1 MSSLF
6 RIWNATKYIGAETK
20 INMYKAFI
28 IPVLTYNIAAIGTSD
43 AKLER
48 LEVAHRR
55 FLRRVLRIFFPNR
68 ISNSK
73 LYETSKCPMIKSI
86 ATKARW
92 KLFGRLLRQRLNAP
106 ANLVMHAYFSSPSG
120 KRKGGRPLARDLR
133 EVHKNLKNGQHLQD
147 LRSIAM
153 NRRAWKRLADIITTE
168 RNRTYKQDLE
178 RATARARA
186 RKRAREDLI
195 ITIPRSLWET
205 MQQRQDDIEDPPR
218 RKRIRLILPPDANAG
233 NTEPNAVSDM
243 DTGQMNPFLHTA

>member
-1 MSSLF
+1 
-6 RIWNATKYIGAETK
+6 
-20 INMYKAFI
+20 MYKAFI

-43 AKLER
+43 AKIER

-68 ISNSK
+68 ISKSK

-92 KLFGRLLRQRLNAP
+92 KFFGHLLRQPLNTP

-120 KRKGGRPLARDLR
+120 KRKGGRPISLPTILARDLR
-133 EVHKNLKNGQHLQD
+133 EVHKNLKNGQQLQD

-153 NRRAWKRLADIITTE
+153 NRRAWKRLADIITTK

-186 RKRAREDLI
+186 RKRARENLI

-205 MQQRQDDIEDPPR
+205 TQQRQDDIEDPPR

-243 DTGQMNPFLHTA
+243 DNGQMNPFLHTALL